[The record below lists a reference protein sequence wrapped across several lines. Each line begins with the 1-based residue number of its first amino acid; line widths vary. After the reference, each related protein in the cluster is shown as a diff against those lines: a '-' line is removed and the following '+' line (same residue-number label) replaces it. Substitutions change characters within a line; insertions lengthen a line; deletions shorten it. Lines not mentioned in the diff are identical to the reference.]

1 MAIIL
6 DGKKVSNQIY
16 AELKNKIDN
25 EKIKAKLAVIHI
37 GDDEPSKI
45 YIRNKN
51 KVSKQLGIDFVEYKF
66 ESSITENELISLITK
81 LNKDS
86 SISGILL
93 QNPLPSTIDVK
104 NVFNIINPKK
114 DVDGFNPINIGKLVI
129 GDPLFIPC
137 TPNGIIKLLEYYN
150 INIEG
155 KKVVILGRSNIV
167 GKPLVQCL
175 LNKNATI
182 TICHS
187 KTQNLKSET
196 KQADILISAVG
207 KPKFIKQDWI
217 KKDTIIIDVGINR
230 DSNGEICGDIDFDDV
245 KEKASY
251 ITPVPGGIG
260 PMTIAMLMQ
269 NTIIAAIINKQ

>member
-16 AELKNKIDN
+16 TELKNKIDN

-51 KVSKQLGIDFVEYKF
+51 KVCKQLGIDFVEYKF

-93 QNPLPSTIDVK
+93 QNPLPSTIDAK

-150 INIEG
+150 IKIEG

-245 KEKASY
+245 KDKASY

-269 NTIIAAIINKQ
+269 NTIIAATINKQ

>member
-16 AELKNKIDN
+16 TELKNKIDN

-45 YIRNKN
+45 YIRSKN
-51 KVSKQLGIDFVEYKF
+51 KVCKQLGIDFVEYKF

-93 QNPLPSTIDVK
+93 QNPLPSTIDAK

-230 DSNGEICGDIDFDDV
+230 NSNGEICGDIDFDNV

>member
-16 AELKNKIDN
+16 TELKNKIDN

-51 KVSKQLGIDFVEYKF
+51 KVCKQLGIDFVEYKF

-93 QNPLPSTIDVK
+93 QNPLPSTIDAK

-230 DSNGEICGDIDFDDV
+230 DSNGDICGDIDFDNV

-269 NTIIAAIINKQ
+269 NTIIAATINKQ

>member
-16 AELKNKIDN
+16 TELKNKIDN

-45 YIRNKN
+45 YIRSKN
-51 KVSKQLGIDFVEYKF
+51 KVCKQLGIDFVEYKF

-93 QNPLPSTIDVK
+93 QNPLPSTIDAK

-230 DSNGEICGDIDFDDV
+230 DSNGEICGDIDFDNV

-269 NTIIAAIINKQ
+269 NTIIAATINKQ

>member
-16 AELKNKIDN
+16 TELKNKIDN

-51 KVSKQLGIDFVEYKF
+51 KVCKQLGIDFVEYKF

-93 QNPLPSTIDVK
+93 QNPLPSTIDAK
-104 NVFNIINPKK
+104 NVFNIINPIK

-150 INIEG
+150 ISIEG

-245 KEKASY
+245 KDKASY

-269 NTIIAAIINKQ
+269 NTIIAATINKQ

>member
-16 AELKNKIDN
+16 TELKNKIDN

-51 KVSKQLGIDFVEYKF
+51 KVCKQLGIDFVEYKF

-93 QNPLPSTIDVK
+93 QNPLPSTIDAK

-150 INIEG
+150 IKIEG

-217 KKDTIIIDVGINR
+217 KKDTIVIDVGINR

-245 KEKASY
+245 KDKASY

-269 NTIIAAIINKQ
+269 NTIIAATINKQ

>member
-16 AELKNKIDN
+16 TELKNKIDN

-51 KVSKQLGIDFVEYKF
+51 KICKQLGIDFVEYKF

-93 QNPLPSTIDVK
+93 QNPLPSTIDAK

-230 DSNGEICGDIDFDDV
+230 NSNGEICGDIDFDNV

-269 NTIIAAIINKQ
+269 NTIIAATINKQ

>member
-16 AELKNKIDN
+16 TELKNKIDN

-51 KVSKQLGIDFVEYKF
+51 KVCKQLGIDFVEYKF

-93 QNPLPSTIDVK
+93 QNPLPSTIDAK

-230 DSNGEICGDIDFDDV
+230 DSNGEICGDIDFDNV

-269 NTIIAAIINKQ
+269 NTIIAATINKQ

>member
-16 AELKNKIDN
+16 TELKNKIDN

-51 KVSKQLGIDFVEYKF
+51 KVCKQLGIDFVEYKF

-93 QNPLPSTIDVK
+93 QNPLPSSIDAK
-104 NVFNIINPKK
+104 NVFKIINPKK

-207 KPKFIKQDWI
+207 KPKFIKLDWI

-230 DSNGEICGDIDFDDV
+230 DSNGEICGDIDFDNV

-269 NTIIAAIINKQ
+269 NTIIAATINKQ

>member
-269 NTIIAAIINKQ
+269 NTIIAATINKQ

>member
-16 AELKNKIDN
+16 TELKNKIDN

-51 KVSKQLGIDFVEYKF
+51 KVCKQLGIDFVEYKF

-93 QNPLPSTIDVK
+93 QNPLPSTIDAK
-104 NVFNIINPKK
+104 KVFNIINPKK

-137 TPNGIIKLLEYYN
+137 TPDGIIKLLEYYN

-230 DSNGEICGDIDFDDV
+230 DSNGEICGDIDFENV

-269 NTIIAAIINKQ
+269 NTIIAATINKQ

>member
-16 AELKNKIDN
+16 TELKNKIDN

-51 KVSKQLGIDFVEYKF
+51 KVCKQLGIDFVEYKF

-93 QNPLPSTIDVK
+93 QSPLPSTIDAK

-230 DSNGEICGDIDFDDV
+230 DSNGEICGDIDFDNV

-269 NTIIAAIINKQ
+269 NTIIAATINKQ